1 MIGVGISAGLTG
13 AKRARSI
20 QDPLPALDLDWA
32 TDRSLPAAYG
42 PTPSFS
48 RASTGTFFNS
58 SGVLTTA
65 AINAPRFN
73 HVYNGSSWVSKGLLV
88 EEQRTNINLYSEQF
102 NNAAYSINQG
112 VITANQASS
121 PDGNTT
127 AENLTA
133 SSGTVNPYV
142 YMALTTANSS
152 VYTFSIYVKKNTHDF
167 VQVVMNGVANG
178 FANFNISSGVVGTL
192 GAGGS
197 ATSSI
202 VNVGN
207 GWYRCVVTYTTA
219 STSGNGFISL
229 IGSATAGR
237 GATFTAAGTESVYLW
252 GQQLELG
259 AFPTSYIPTTTAAV
273 TRSADVCQI
282 TGSDFS
288 GFWNASEG
296 SAVIEFDSGGATTA
310 SDVYLLNASS
320 SGAFTTMALWSYLST
335 TSNNVIHRIRSG
347 GSDVFN
353 ENIGSIYTVG
363 ASAKIGLALKS
374 GDSGITFNGGS
385 SVTNSSTFT
394 LSGIN
399 TFYFGQSPTGTAALN
414 GHIARLRYYTTRLTN
429 AKLQE
434 LST

>member
-48 RASTGTFFNS
+48 RASTGTYFTS
-58 SGVLTTA
+58 SGVLSSA

-88 EEQRTNINLYSEQF
+88 EEQRTNLNLYSEQF

-112 VITANQASS
+112 TISTNQAAS

-127 AENLTA
+127 AESLAA
-133 SSGTVNPYV
+133 SAGTVNPYAYQAV
-142 YMALTTANSS
+142 TTVTSS

-167 VQVVMNGVANG
+167 VQIVLNGVANG

-207 GWYRCVVTYTTA
+207 GWYRCIITYTAAGT
-219 STSGNGFISL
+219 TSAGYISL

-259 AFPTSYIPTTTAAV
+259 SFATSYIPTTTAAV

-282 TGSDFS
+282 TGTDFS
-288 GFWNASEG
+288 SFWNASEG
-296 SAVIEFDSGGATTA
+296 SLVYEADSSSNVIGNHFVFLVSDVTFNNQYQSSRSQNNAYTDVGFWVKNGNVWQALIYTSAGAWLQGATSKDAMAYKVDDFAFSDDGSAVLTDA
-310 SDVYLLNASS
+310 SGTLP
-320 SGAFTTMALWSYLST
+320 
-335 TSNNVIHRIRSG
+335 
-347 GSDVFN
+347 
-353 ENIGSIYTVG
+353 TVNRME
-363 ASAKIGLALKS
+363 I
-374 GDSGITFNGGS
+374 GGS
-385 SVTNSSTFT
+385 SLIS
-394 LSGIN
+394 
-399 TFYFGQSPTGTAALN
+399 AALN
-414 GHIARLRYYTTRLTN
+414 GHIARLRYFNTRLTN
-429 AKLQE
+429 SKLQE